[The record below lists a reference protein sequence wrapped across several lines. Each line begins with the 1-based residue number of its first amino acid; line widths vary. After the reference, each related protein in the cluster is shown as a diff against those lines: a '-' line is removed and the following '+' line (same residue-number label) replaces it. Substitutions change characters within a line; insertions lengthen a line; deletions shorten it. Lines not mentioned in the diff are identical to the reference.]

1 VSTVKPGTAGAT
13 RTCPHC
19 RATIL
24 ESSSVCPACRH
35 HLRFDPKAQ
44 AEERSQATAAPLVVE
59 GKIKHPSSGE
69 PWEYTVLVT
78 VRNEKGEEVARQL
91 VGVGALRPDEERTF
105 SLTVEVRASG
115 GLDALRA
122 G

>member
-1 VSTVKPGTAGAT
+1 MTSTRPGSPGAT

-24 ESSSVCPACRH
+24 ESSSVCPACKH
-35 HLRFDPKAQ
+35 HLRFDPKA
-44 AEERSQATAAPLVVE
+44 ATTARTQQSVTPLMVE
-59 GKIKHPSSGE
+59 GKVRHPPGGE

-91 VGVGALRPDEERTF
+91 VGVGALKPDEERTF
-105 SLTVEVRASG
+105 TLAVEVRAAG
-115 GLDALRA
+115 GLDALRE

>member
-1 VSTVKPGTAGAT
+1 MTSARPGTPGAT

-24 ESSSVCPACRH
+24 ESSSVCPACKH
-35 HLRFDPKAQ
+35 HLRFDPKAA
-44 AEERSQATAAPLVVE
+44 AEARSGSTASPLMVE
-59 GKIKHPSSGE
+59 GKIRHPSSGE

-91 VGVGALRPDEERTF
+91 VGVGALKPDEERTF
-105 SLTVEVRASG
+105 TLSVEVRSTG
-115 GLDALRA
+115 TLDALRQ

>member
-1 VSTVKPGTAGAT
+1 MTSTRPGTPGAT

-24 ESSSVCPACRH
+24 ESSSVCPACKH
-35 HLRFDPKAQ
+35 HLRFDPKA
-44 AEERSQATAAPLVVE
+44 AAVARSSSTASPLMVE
-59 GKIKHPSSGE
+59 GKIRHPSSGE

-91 VGVGALRPDEERTF
+91 VGVGALKPDEERTF
-105 SLTVEVRASG
+105 TLSVEVRSTG
-115 GLDALRA
+115 TLDALRE

>member
-1 VSTVKPGTAGAT
+1 VSTVKAGTPGAT

-59 GKIKHPSSGE
+59 GTIKHPASGE

-78 VRNEKGEEVARQL
+78 VKNEKGEEVARQL
-91 VGVGALRPDEERTF
+91 VGVGALKPDEERTF

-115 GLDALRA
+115 GLDALRSA
-122 G
+122 

>member
-1 VSTVKPGTAGAT
+1 MTSTRPGAPGAT

-24 ESSSVCPACRH
+24 ESSSVCPACKH
-35 HLRFDPKAQ
+35 HLRFDPKAA
-44 AEERSQATAAPLVVE
+44 AEARSEATASPLVVE
-59 GKIKHPSSGE
+59 GKIRHPADGD

-91 VGVGALRPDEERTF
+91 VGVGALKPNEERAF
-105 SLTVEVRASG
+105 RLSVEVRGAG
-115 GLDALRA
+115 TLDSLRS
-122 G
+122 